1 MSYPKKSSFKV
12 FQFVLTLLLDGAFSA
27 LGIYG
32 LVEEEKIFQIVGAAG
47 AILTTLNIFRLI
59 LGYDL
64 VNNRSN
70 INH

>member
-1 MSYPKKSSFKV
+1 
-12 FQFVLTLLLDGAFSA
+12 LLLFGSFSA

-32 LVEEEKIFQIVGAAG
+32 LAEEEKIFQIVGAAG

>member
-1 MSYPKKSSFKV
+1 VSYPKKSSFKV
-12 FQFVLTLLLDGAFSA
+12 FQFLLTLLLFGSFSA

-32 LVEEEKIFQIVGAAG
+32 LAEEEKIFQIVGAAG